1 MTGVLPQ
8 RIRKIRLCSCI
19 LHLIS
24 FLFSLQ
30 IPAVFPLSS
39 RMIFGAATT
48 FLLPH
53 FKGSSWLYERK
64 EKSRTF
70 L

>member
-1 MTGVLPQ
+1 M
-8 RIRKIRLCSCI
+8 
-19 LHLIS
+19 IS